1 MLACCGII
9 NFDISFFRGI
19 IGCAC
24 EGFEKIKCL
33 RKRLSKT
40 ECRVGTIL
48 KLMILSFQIGVC
60 RVGDYPRNVV

>member
-24 EGFEKIKCL
+24 EGFEKIKWL
-33 RKRLSKT
+33 RKQISKT
-40 ECRVGTIL
+40 ECRVG
-48 KLMILSFQIGVC
+48 
-60 RVGDYPRNVV
+60 DYPQNVI